1 MEKAEKAIK
10 FIRSFA
16 TIAEKNGEVVE
27 VAYSGGK
34 DSDVLL
40 HLVRASGIKY
50 VARYKSTTIDPVGTI
65 KHVQEQGDVNILR
78 PKQSFFEIVKECG
91 MPNRHRRICCKYLK
105 EYPTESNYVLI
116 GVRAEESK
124 KRRAR
129 YTEPTQCRVFS
140 KTKKV
145 KQGFP
150 ILYWTLEDVKEYVEE
165 NNIKLAPVYEDN
177 RGGYDYTRRLGCVIC
192 PLKSKN
198 KLLEVY
204 RRYPRYTTLVLRA
217 KYAYYGGFY
226 DKRGF
231 SIYDTLLMDLQVA
244 MKEQLTERALFER
257 EDSKSVIE
265 RLLGIEIDEN
275 EIRSRST
282 SRR

>member
-1 MEKAEKAIK
+1 MKKAEQAIK

-16 TIAEKNGEVVE
+16 QIAEKNGEVVE

-50 VARYKSTTIDPVGTI
+50 VARYKSTTIDPSGTI
-65 KHVQEQGDVNILR
+65 KHVQEQGDVEILR
-78 PKQSFFEIVKECG
+78 PKQSFFELVRKSG
-91 MPNRHRRICCKYLK
+91 MPNRNRRICCQYLK

-124 KRRAR
+124 KRKAR

-150 ILYWTLEDVKEYVEE
+150 LLYWTLEDIKEYVEE
-165 NNIKLAPVYEDN
+165 SNIKLAPVYEDD
-177 RGGYDYTRRLGCVIC
+177 RREYDYTKRLGCVIC
-192 PLKSKN
+192 PLMSKN

-204 RRYPRYTTLVLRA
+204 RKYPRYATLVLRA
-217 KYAYYGGFY
+217 KYAYCGGFFE
-226 DKRGF
+226 KRGL
-231 SIYDTLLMDLQVA
+231 SIYDGFLMDLQIA
-244 MKEQLTERALFER
+244 TKTQLTERALFDR

-275 EIRSRST
+275 EIRK
-282 SRR
+282 

>member
-1 MEKAEKAIK
+1 MKKTEQAIK

-50 VARYKSTTIDPVGTI
+50 VARYKSTTIDPPGTI
-65 KHVQEQGDVNILR
+65 KHVQEQGDVEILR
-78 PKQSFFEIVKECG
+78 PKQSFFDIVKKYG
-91 MPNRHRRICCKYLK
+91 MPCRCSRFCCKYLK

-124 KRRAR
+124 KRKAR
-129 YTEPTQCRVFS
+129 YTKPTHCRVYS
-140 KTKKV
+140 KAKRV

-150 ILYWTLEDVKEYVEE
+150 LLYWTLEDVKEYVEE
-165 NNIKLAPVYEDN
+165 NNIKLAPAYEDD

-192 PLKSKN
+192 PLMSKN

-204 RRYPRYTTLVLRA
+204 RKYPRYATLVLRV
-217 KYAYYGGFY
+217 KYAYFGGFF
-226 DKRGF
+226 DKRGL
-231 SIYDTLLMDLQVA
+231 SVYDGFLIDLQVA
-244 MKEQLTERALFER
+244 TKEQLTEQALFER

-275 EIRSRST
+275 EIKK
-282 SRR
+282 